1 MRLVFLGPPGV
12 GKGTQA
18 QRLAEHLGVPHI
30 STGDI
35 FRRAIRERTES
46 GRQAAQYV
54 ENGLLVPDELVNRL
68 VAERLAAPDCA
79 DGYILDGFPRT
90 VPQGQTLKDSGES
103 LDYVVYFTASE
114 DALVE
119 RLSGRRL
126 CRDCGAGFNVVTMP
140 PNSAGCCDECGGELY
155 QREDDK
161 PETVR
166 RRLQVYRDETAELVD
181 FYRREDLLVEVP
193 GEGDVEEVYSSLLVA
208 LGSS

>member
-18 QRLAEHLGVPHI
+18 QKLAEHLGVPHI

-35 FRRAIRERTES
+35 FRRAIREGTES

-90 VPQGQTLKDSGES
+90 APQAQTLKNAGEP
-103 LDYVVYFTASE
+103 LDYVVYFAASE

-126 CRDCGAGFNVVTMP
+126 CRDCGAGFNLVTMP
-140 PNSAGCCDECGGELY
+140 PKSTRRCDECGGELY

-166 RRLQVYRDETAELVD
+166 RRLQVYRDETAELVE
-181 FYRREDLLVEVP
+181 FYRREGLLVEIS
-193 GEGDVEEVYSSLLVA
+193 GEGGVEEVYGSLVVA
-208 LGSS
+208 LGCS